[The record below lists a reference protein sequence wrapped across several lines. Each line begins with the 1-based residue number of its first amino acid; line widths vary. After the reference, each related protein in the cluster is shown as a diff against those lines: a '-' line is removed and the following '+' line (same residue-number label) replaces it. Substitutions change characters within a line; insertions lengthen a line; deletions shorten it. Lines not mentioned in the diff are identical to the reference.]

1 MGFSLNRATI
11 LGNVTRDPETRTTT
25 SGQTV
30 VSFSVATSR
39 RWKDQ
44 ASGELKEA
52 TEFHNCVA
60 WAKLAQ
66 TIGTYIHKGSKIY
79 LEGRIQ
85 TRSWDDPTGVKKY
98 RTEIVAE
105 SMIMLDKK
113 GETAAADVDSAGAP
127 SATPTGKTAVVP
139 DTAQPSTPT
148 EEEINIEDIPF

>member
-1 MGFSLNRATI
+1 MAFSLNRATV
-11 LGNVTRDPETRTTT
+11 LGNITRDPESRTTT
-25 SGQTV
+25 TGQTV

-44 ASGELKEA
+44 TSGELKEA

-66 TIGTYIHKGSKIY
+66 TVTTYCRKGSKVY
-79 LEGRIQ
+79 VEGRLQ

-98 RTEIVAE
+98 RTEIVADNV
-105 SMIMLDKK
+105 ILLDRK
-113 GETAAADVDSAGAP
+113 GEGPAAAAAP
-127 SATPTGKTAVVP
+127 EAAEPAAP
-139 DTAQPSTPT
+139 AAAAAPA

>member
-1 MGFSLNRATI
+1 MAFSLNRTTI

-25 SGQTV
+25 TGQTV

-66 TIGTYIHKGSKIY
+66 TVGTYVRKGSKLY
-79 LEGRIQ
+79 VEGRLQ
-85 TRSWDDPTGVKKY
+85 TRSWDDPSGVKKY
-98 RTEIVAE
+98 RTEIIADNV
-105 SMIMLDKK
+105 ILLDKK
-113 GETAAADVDSAGAP
+113 GEGPAASPVAPAAPADDAAQP
-127 SATPTGKTAVVP
+127 ATPTE
-139 DTAQPSTPT
+139 D
-148 EEEINIEDIPF
+148 EINIEDIPF

>member
-11 LGNVTRDPETRTTT
+11 LGNVTRDPESRTTT
-25 SGQTV
+25 SGQQV

-39 RWKDQ
+39 RWKDKT
-44 ASGELKEA
+44 SNELKEA

-60 WAKLAQ
+60 WSNLAQ
-66 TIGTYIHKGSKIY
+66 TISSYVHKGSKVY
-79 LEGRIQ
+79 VEGRIQ

-105 SMIMLDKK
+105 SLILLDKK
-113 GETAAADVDSAGAP
+113 GDAPAGSTPPAASVAAVDAAA
-127 SATPTGKTAVVP
+127 
-139 DTAQPSTPT
+139 QPAAPT

>member
-1 MGFSLNRATI
+1 MSFSLNRATI

-25 SGQTV
+25 GGQSV

-44 ASGELKEA
+44 TSGELKEA

-60 WAKLAQ
+60 WSKLAQ
-66 TIGTYIHKGSKIY
+66 TIGTYVHKGSKVYI
-79 LEGRIQ
+79 EGRIQ
-85 TRSWDDPTGVKKY
+85 TRSWDDPTGAKKY

-105 SMIMLDKK
+105 NLILLDKK
-113 GETAAADVDSAGAP
+113 GDSPVGAP
-127 SATPTGKTAVVP
+127 AASTPVAP
-139 DTAQPSTPT
+139 DTAQPAMPT

>member
-1 MGFSLNRATI
+1 MAFSLNRVTI

-25 SGQTV
+25 TGQTV

-66 TIGTYIHKGSKIY
+66 TVGTYVRKGSKLY
-79 LEGRIQ
+79 VEGRLQ
-85 TRSWDDPTGVKKY
+85 TRSWDDPSGVKKY
-98 RTEIVAE
+98 RTEIIADNV
-105 SMIMLDKK
+105 ILLDKK
-113 GETAAADVDSAGAP
+113 GDLPAGQAGGPALNTPPASAPATDDAAQP
-127 SATPTGKTAVVP
+127 ATPTEA
-139 DTAQPSTPT
+139 
-148 EEEINIEDIPF
+148 EINIEDIPF

>member
-11 LGNVTRDPETRTTT
+11 IGNITRDPESRTTT
-25 SGQTV
+25 SGQNV

-44 ASGELKEA
+44 TSGDMKEQ

-66 TIGTYIHKGSKIY
+66 TISTYCKKGSKVY
-79 LEGRIQ
+79 VEGRIQ

-105 SMIMLDKK
+105 SLIMLDKK
-113 GETAAADVDSAGAP
+113 SDGPATESKPAADQAAP
-127 SATPTGKTAVVP
+127 AAPA
-139 DTAQPSTPT
+139 

>member
-11 LGNVTRDPETRTTT
+11 LGNITRDPESRTTT
-25 SGQTV
+25 SGQNV

-60 WAKLAQ
+60 WSKLAQ
-66 TIGTYIHKGSKIY
+66 TVSTYCHKGSKVY

-98 RTEIVAE
+98 RTEIVAD
-105 SMIMLDKK
+105 SVILLDKK
-113 GETAAADVDSAGAP
+113 GEAAATSAIAEAP
-127 SATPTGKTAVVP
+127 AENAAPASPP
-139 DTAQPSTPT
+139 AQPT

>member
-1 MGFSLNRATI
+1 MAFSLNRATI

-44 ASGELKEA
+44 TSGEMKEA
-52 TEFHNCVA
+52 SEFHNCVA

-66 TIGTYIHKGSKIY
+66 TVGTYVRKGSKVY
-79 LEGRIQ
+79 VEGRIQ
-85 TRSWDDPTGVKKY
+85 TRSWDDPSGVKKY

-105 SMIMLDKK
+105 SVILLDKK
-113 GETAAADVDSAGAP
+113 GEGPSTAPAAAE
-127 SATPTGKTAVVP
+127 
-139 DTAQPSTPT
+139 DTAPPAAPA
-148 EEEINIEDIPF
+148 EDEINIEDIPF

>member
-1 MGFSLNRATI
+1 MSFSLNRATI

-25 SGQTV
+25 SGQSV

-44 ASGELKEA
+44 SSGELKEA

-60 WAKLAQ
+60 WSKLAQ
-66 TIGTYIHKGSKIY
+66 TVGTYVRKGSKVY

-98 RTEIVAE
+98 RTEIIAE
-105 SMIMLDKK
+105 SVILLDKK
-113 GETAAADVDSAGAP
+113 GEGPAASAP
-127 SATPTGKTAVVP
+127 SPKAAEGET
-139 DTAQPSTPT
+139 TAQPPTPT
-148 EEEINIEDIPF
+148 EDEINIEDIPF

>member
-25 SGQTV
+25 SGQSV
-30 VSFSVATSR
+30 VSFSIATSR

-44 ASGELKEA
+44 TSGELKEA

-66 TIGTYIHKGSKIY
+66 TIGTYVRKGSKVY
-79 LEGRIQ
+79 VEGRIQ
-85 TRSWDDPTGVKKY
+85 TRSWDDPTGAKKY

-105 SMIMLDKK
+105 SLILLDKK
-113 GETAAADVDSAGAP
+113 GDGPALGGSAPMNEPMPATDS
-127 SATPTGKTAVVP
+127 
-139 DTAQPSTPT
+139 AQPSAPT

>member
-1 MGFSLNRATI
+1 MAFSLNRVTI

-25 SGQTV
+25 TGQTV

-66 TIGTYIHKGSKIY
+66 TVGTYVRKGSKLY
-79 LEGRIQ
+79 VEGRLQ
-85 TRSWDDPTGVKKY
+85 TRSWDDPSGVKKY
-98 RTEIVAE
+98 RTEIIADNV
-105 SMIMLDKK
+105 ILLDKK
-113 GETAAADVDSAGAP
+113 GEGPAAASA
-127 SATPTGKTAVVP
+127 SAASPAA
-139 DTAQPSTPT
+139 DETAQPATPT

>member
-1 MGFSLNRATI
+1 MAFSLNRTTI
-11 LGNVTRDPETRTTT
+11 LGNVTRDPETRTTN

-44 ASGELKEA
+44 TSGELKEA

-66 TIGTYIHKGSKIY
+66 TVGSYVRKGSKLY
-79 LEGRIQ
+79 VEGRLQ
-85 TRSWDDPTGVKKY
+85 TRSWDDPSGVKKY
-98 RTEIVAE
+98 RTEIIADNV
-105 SMIMLDKK
+105 ILLDKK
-113 GETAAADVDSAGAP
+113 GDGPTAKGAP
-127 SATPTGKTAVVP
+127 QTDETVQPTAP
-139 DTAQPSTPT
+139 A

>member
-25 SGQTV
+25 SGQSV
-30 VSFSVATSR
+30 VSFSIATSR

-44 ASGELKEA
+44 TSGELKEA

-66 TIGTYIHKGSKIY
+66 TIGTYVRKGSKVY
-79 LEGRIQ
+79 VEGRIQ
-85 TRSWDDPTGVKKY
+85 TRSWDDPTGAKKY

-105 SMIMLDKK
+105 SLILLDKK
-113 GETAAADVDSAGAP
+113 GEGPAMGGAPTSEPMAAADS
-127 SATPTGKTAVVP
+127 
-139 DTAQPSTPT
+139 AQPSAPA